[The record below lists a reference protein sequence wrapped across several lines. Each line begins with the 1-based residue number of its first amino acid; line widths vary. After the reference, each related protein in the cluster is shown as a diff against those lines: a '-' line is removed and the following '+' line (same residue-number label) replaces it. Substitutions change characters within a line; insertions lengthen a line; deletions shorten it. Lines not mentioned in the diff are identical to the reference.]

1 MLFEAFR
8 GFQTLFG
15 EARERALKAIAFS
28 KLLRKD
34 LEVSAEFSMTG
45 SPDELLIKLK
55 EKEYVQVRI

>member
-34 LEVSAEFSMTG
+34 LEVSAEFSMIG
-45 SPDELLIKLK
+45 SPDELLIKLQ